1 MLETWRDCF
10 TLHLVLVSWG
20 CRVITALMCA
30 LIRVIYYCIVLLFP
44 FLVDMYAVV
53 YANTIFL
60 VYTSLHWQRGSF
72 LGANP
77 VYRWRFFFCFFFFLG
92 IKYWS
97 WGTQSIWV
105 WPLSIV
111 VVVPVGGK
119 VDRRR
124 KVNVMDLLPVLFYY
138 VTDCSLVVDDLR
150 IVLKEMLYM

>member
-10 TLHLVLVSWG
+10 TLHLVLGSWG
-20 CRVITALMCA
+20 CRVITALMCT

-60 VYTSLHWQRGSF
+60 VYTSLRWQRGSI

-77 VYRWRFFFCFFFFLG
+77 VYRWRFFFLFFF
-92 IKYWS
+92 S
-97 WGTQSIWV
+97 WESNIDHEGLNQFEF

-111 VVVPVGGK
+111 VVVPVGRE
-119 VDRRR
+119 VDCRR

-150 IVLKEMLYM
+150 IVSKEMLYM